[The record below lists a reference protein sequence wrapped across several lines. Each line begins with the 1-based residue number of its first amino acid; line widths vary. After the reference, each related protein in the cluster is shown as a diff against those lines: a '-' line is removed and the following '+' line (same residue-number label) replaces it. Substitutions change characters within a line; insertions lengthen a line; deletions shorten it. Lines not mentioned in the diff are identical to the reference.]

1 MKKSVKKIM
10 AVILTAVIGVGLL
23 AGCSSTG
30 SSSNDESLSKVKK
43 AGVLKVGLSDDYP
56 PMEFRDSNNKVSGFD
71 IDMINA
77 IGKKMG
83 VKVQIVTNSFDGI
96 FVALKAKKFDMVQ
109 SCVSITDERKS
120 TLLFSDPYIYGGVA
134 VFVKKSN
141 TTIKKP
147 EDLKGK
153 VVGCQAGTT
162 AEDALKK
169 FNGLKETKKYQQTTD
184 AFLDLENNRIEA
196 VVADPM
202 VGDYYTTKNP
212 GKYEKISKYLG
223 KEPVGAAFRKQDK
236 TLKDAYQKA
245 YNELKKDGT
254 LSKLSNKW
262 FGYDI
267 YSSQNK

>member
-1 MKKSVKKIM
+1 MNKSVKKIM
-10 AVILTAVIGVGLL
+10 AVVLTAAIGLGVLG
-23 AGCSSTG
+23 GCSSTG
-30 SSSNDESLSKVKK
+30 KSEDQSLSNVKK

-56 PMEFRDSNNKVSGFD
+56 PMEFRDSNNKEAGFD
-71 IDMINA
+71 IDMVNA

-109 SCVSITDERKS
+109 SCVSVTNERKS
-120 TLLFSDPYIYGGVA
+120 TLLFSDPYIYGGDA
-134 VFVKKSN
+134 VFVKNSN
-141 TTIKKP
+141 TSIKAP
-147 EDLKGK
+147 NDLKGK

-162 AEDALKK
+162 AEEALKN

-184 AFLDLENNRIEA
+184 AFLDLQNDRTEA

-202 VGDYYTTKNP
+202 VGDYYTSKNP
-212 GKYEKISKYLG
+212 GKFKKVKEYIG
-223 KEPVGAAFRKQDK
+223 KQPIGAAFRKSDK

-245 YNELKKDGT
+245 FNELKKDGT
-254 LSKLSNKW
+254 MSKLSNKW

-267 YSSQNK
+267 YRSQNK